1 MGKKKSTTIKETALG
16 EEQVATITGNQ
27 ANISNQ
33 VNEGFANTAAT
44 GAQLVDG
51 QGVITQN
58 QQTMTDNQGTI
69 IGNQDALKTG
79 QTNLSAQ
86 IAAIPQ
92 TQVVTQ
98 TVDTSGIENRIGTL
112 EGTTQ
117 SGFDTMGGRFDTV
130 DSSLGTIGT
139 NVTEGFAGVNES
151 LDSIDTNVTD
161 LGTAQAQGFED
172 AETNRA
178 AMQEAILGA
187 TTGITNDLTDFRT
200 SADTQL
206 GSLVTGQQALTEG
219 QGTLQTGLTDFQDQ
233 YTTDYAVTS
242 NFLGEMANNMG
253 AGFEAQEDNAARA
266 QDAADAAMARRG
278 VGGGLTIEQVEAAV
292 QRAVAQANPQ
302 AAAGQVDYARIA
314 KEVSTGVSNQVQDG
328 QSNAQ
333 DWAMQLASIRTL
345 IQTQGANMDQDM
357 RYSYTA
363 LANSFDNTGKLLANT
378 VDENGI
384 RTARAIDEQG
394 NLLLARF
401 DSSNNLQNQEQYNI
415 NSMLQQMNA
424 TLMQFQAGG
433 NYNMGQLSNPYNRGA
448 GGIMSP
454 YSRSMRRG
462 RRFARG

>member
-1 MGKKKSTTIKETALG
+1 MSKKKSTTIKETALG

-33 VNEGFANTAAT
+33 VNEGFNAAAAT
-44 GAQLVDG
+44 GAQLVEG
-51 QGVITQN
+51 QGTITAN

-69 IGNQDALKTG
+69 IGNQDALATG
-79 QTNLSAQ
+79 QSNISAQ

-92 TQVVTQ
+92 TSVVTQ

-130 DSSLGTIGT
+130 DSSLGSIGT

-151 LDSIDTNVTD
+151 LDSLGTNVTD

-172 AETNRA
+172 VETNRA

-206 GSLVTGQQALTEG
+206 GSLVTGQQQLSEG

-233 YTTDYAVTS
+233 YATDYAVTS

-253 AGFEAQEDNAARA
+253 AGFEAQEGNAARA
-266 QDAADAAMARRG
+266 QDAADAAMARQG
-278 VGGGLTIEQVEAAV
+278 ASGITVEQVEAAV
-292 QRAVAQANPQ
+292 QRAIAQANPQ

-333 DWAMQLASIRTL
+333 DWAMQLNSIRTL

-378 VDENGI
+378 VDDNGV

-401 DSSNNLQNQEQYNI
+401 DSNNNLQNQEQYNI
-415 NSMLQQMNA
+415 NNMLQQMNA

-433 NYNMGQLSNPYNRGA
+433 NYNMGTLSNPYNRGA

-462 RRFARG
+462 RRGRI